1 LSCGIQGCF
10 CLPDCAWEAHWNAGG
25 VGKPVCLTFGLAGQF
40 QNAFPELV
48 MLSSYSI
55 SRVEEKEGGRYEVLA
70 DVKKGDKGLRLKFVL
85 VRKDVGRKKG
95 ALMTRSVSAV

>member
-1 LSCGIQGCF
+1 MERSRY
-10 CLPDCAWEAHWNAGG
+10 
-25 VGKPVCLTFGLAGQF
+25 FGYSKDLYHFDHFLGQF

>member
-1 LSCGIQGCF
+1 
-10 CLPDCAWEAHWNAGG
+10 
-25 VGKPVCLTFGLAGQF
+25 
-40 QNAFPELV
+40 